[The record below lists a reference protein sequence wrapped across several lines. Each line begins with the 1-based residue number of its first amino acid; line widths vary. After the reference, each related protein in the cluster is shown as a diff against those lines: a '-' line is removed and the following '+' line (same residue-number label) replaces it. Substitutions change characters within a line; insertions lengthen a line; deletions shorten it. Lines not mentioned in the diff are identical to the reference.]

1 MNLKK
6 LKSKQAKEIQYQR
19 AGNDPFEKL
28 GVWGI
33 MIYNINKH
41 HTYNRRISKALT
53 Q

>member
-1 MNLKK
+1 MYLKK
-6 LKSKQAKEIQYQR
+6 LKSKQAKESQYQR
-19 AGNDPFEKL
+19 AGNDPFKYL
-28 GVWGI
+28 SVRGI